1 LRAHGIDA
9 RGVDPLKTMPRGVPR
24 EHPLVGLLR
33 YGGLVAKAVWPVAPW
48 VSIRAARYLTRV
60 HDRLLR
66 TGLAQLTDPSPPAP
80 AALRAADRTYQ
91 AAIDELIRGAG
102 LAA

>member
-1 LRAHGIDA
+1 VSPHTFPGQAPRLGCRRTRPGGAVEGPRLA
-9 RGVDPLKTMPRGVPR
+9 FRYQVTDPG
-24 EHPLVGLLR
+24 
-33 YGGLVAKAVWPVAPW
+33 
-48 VSIRAARYLTRV
+48 IRAARYLTRV

-80 AALRAADRTYQ
+80 APLRAADHAYQ